1 MALIVEDG
9 TIVANADS
17 YISLADARTRA
28 AILGVSLNSTDGTAE
43 LQLQQAT
50 IYIDR
55 TYRAR
60 FQGQKTNLDQSLQ
73 FPRVRVVIDDDSLGS
88 NEIPQELIDAQIFAA
103 AQLESGESFY
113 TNNDGR
119 SIKLNEAVGAVKQE
133 YFNNGKTGSQKSFGD
148 VDLTIRPLLDGFSS
162 KYTYQV
168 RV

>member
-28 AILGVSLNSTDGTAE
+28 SILGVSLNATDGTAE
-43 LQLQQAT
+43 LQLQQAA

-55 TYRAR
+55 KYRAR
-60 FQGQKTNLDQSLQ
+60 FQGVKTNLDQSLQ
-73 FPRVRVVIDDDSLGS
+73 FPRWPVRIDDDYIDSD
-88 NEIPQELIDAQIFAA
+88 EIPQELIDAQIYAA

-119 SIKLNEAVGAVKQE
+119 SVKLNEVVGAVKQE

-148 VDLTIRPLLDGFSS
+148 VELTIRPLLDGFSG
-162 KYTYQV
+162 KYAYKL